1 MSRIVRLRN
10 TVISPSQA
18 GAYAAG
24 DEISNSATAGL
35 AARPTFDMSGLEQGK
50 ILSAMI
56 DLTPASSN
64 AVTTAS
70 DFELLVFRTGDVPAA
85 VGDNVTNPIAA
96 ATRALAVA
104 RFRFDDTGWLGP
116 LGTVAAG
123 TSQIQQVMPTM
134 VQPLATNVAEYP
146 VYAFSYSFLNGG
158 QTLSAAGAQFTTVL
172 RALAAWT
179 PGAVVNT
186 LGITLEIE
194 VP

>member
-1 MSRIVRLRN
+1 MSKIVRLRSTLVRPADN
-10 TVISPSQA
+10 T
-18 GAYAAG
+18 AYAAG
-24 DEISNSATAGL
+24 DEISASSTPAL

-70 DFELLVFRTGDVPAA
+70 DFELLIFRTSEVPAA

-123 TSQIQQVMPTM
+123 ASQIQQVMPTM

-146 VYAFSYSFLNGG
+146 VYAFSYSLLGDA
-158 QTLSAAGAQFTTVL
+158 QALSTTGRQFTAVL

-179 PGAVVNT
+179 PLGVANT
-186 LGITLEIE
+186 FGITLEIE

>member
-1 MSRIVRLRN
+1 MSKIVRLRSTIARPADN
-10 TVISPSQA
+10 T
-18 GAYAAG
+18 AYAAG
-24 DEISNSATAGL
+24 DEISNSATAGSVVR
-35 AARPTFDMSGLEQGK
+35 ATFDMTGLEQGK

-56 DLTPASSN
+56 DLVAASGN
-64 AVTTAS
+64 VVTTAS
-70 DFELLVFRTGDVPAA
+70 DLELLIFRTAEVPAA

-96 ATRALAVA
+96 DTRCKAVA
-104 RFRFDDTGWLGP
+104 RFRFDDTGWIGP

-146 VYAFSYSFLNGG
+146 VYAFSYSFLGDS
-158 QTLSAAGAQFTTVL
+158 QALSATGRQFTAVL

-179 PGAVVNT
+179 PTGIVNT
-186 LGITLEIE
+186 FGITLEIE

>member
-1 MSRIVRLRN
+1 VGTLLRLRS
-10 TVISPSQA
+10 TIVSPSQA

-24 DEISNSATAGL
+24 DEVSNSATAGSVVL
-35 AARPTFDMSGLEQGK
+35 ATFDVSAFKRGK
-50 ILSAMI
+50 ILQAQM

-64 AVTTAS
+64 AVTTAA
-70 DFELLVFRTGDVPAA
+70 DFELLIWRTIDVPAP

-104 RFRFDDTGWLGP
+104 RFRFDDTGWMGP

-123 TSQIQQVMPTM
+123 TSQEQTVMPTV
-134 VQPLATNVAEYP
+134 VQPLATNVLDAP
-146 VYAFSYSFLNGG
+146 VPYR
-158 QTLSAAGAQFTTVL
+158 QFTLDGMKLDSTRTLTATL

-186 LGITLEIE
+186 IGITLDIDAE
-194 VP
+194 